1 MSCVDQPQSL
11 PATIQV
17 QEKSEEVELENAVQ
31 PLQVQESTS
40 LEELQDISLPPN
52 SVTSEL
58 PHVSTSP
65 VTSNELQ
72 PETVT
77 VVPLPPPL
85 PPPPPPLPPPLP
97 SKEDVTKYL
106 EKSDSFVKR
115 PSEEKGVQH
124 SSGVPPAHL
133 FDSSQL
139 VSAKKKLKK
148 TGDLEGLQ
156 RRRGNVFIPVY
167 LIVMYISSSFELLY
181 RKVYA
186 AIHL

>member
-11 PATIQV
+11 PATIQI
-17 QEKSEEVELENAVQ
+17 QKKSEELELENAVQ

-40 LEELQDISLPPN
+40 LEQLQDISLPPN
-52 SVTSEL
+52 DVTSEL

-65 VTSNELQ
+65 FASNDL
-72 PETVT
+72 PSETVT

-85 PPPPPPLPPPLP
+85 PPPPPPPPLP
-97 SKEDVTKYL
+97 SKEDATKSL
-106 EKSDSFVKR
+106 ERSDSLVKR
-115 PSEEKGVQH
+115 QSVEKGVQH
-124 SSGVPPAHL
+124 SSGIPPAHL

-148 TGDLEGLQ
+148 TGDVEGLQ
-156 RRRGNVFIPVY
+156 RRRGNVLISVN
-167 LIVMYISSSFELLY
+167 LIVMHISSCFKWLY

-186 AIHL
+186 VIHL

>member
-1 MSCVDQPQSL
+1 MSSVDQPQSL
-11 PATIQV
+11 PATIQT
-17 QEKSEEVELENAVQ
+17 QDKSEEVELESAVQ

-40 LEELQDISLPPN
+40 LEQLQDVSLPPN
-52 SVTSEL
+52 GVTSEL
-58 PHVSTSP
+58 PHVTASP
-65 VTSNELQ
+65 LISNEFQ
-72 PETVT
+72 TETVT

-85 PPPPPPLPPPLP
+85 PPPPPPPPPPLP
-97 SKEDVTKYL
+97 SKEDATKSL

-115 PSEEKGVQH
+115 QSEEKGVQH
-124 SSGVPPAHL
+124 SSSVPTAHL

-156 RRRGNVFIPVY
+156 RRRGNVFIFVY
-167 LIVMYISSSFELLY
+167 LYVIYINSYFEFLY

-186 AIHL
+186 VI

>member
-1 MSCVDQPQSL
+1 MSCADQPQSL
-11 PATIQV
+11 PATIQM
-17 QEKSEEVELENAVQ
+17 QERSEEVELENAIQ

-40 LEELQDISLPPN
+40 LEQLQDISLPL
-52 SVTSEL
+52 SGVTSEL
-58 PHVSTSP
+58 PHISTSP
-65 VTSNELQ
+65 LTSNELQ

-85 PPPPPPLPPPLP
+85 PPPPPPLP
-97 SKEDVTKYL
+97 SKEDATKSL

-115 PSEEKGVQH
+115 QSEEKGVQH

-156 RRRGNVFIPVY
+156 RRRGNVFISVY
-167 LIVMYISSSFELLY
+167 LVVMHISSYFELLY
-181 RKVYA
+181 RKVCTV
-186 AIHL
+186 IHLQLLI